1 MKDLSSPSIINITAV
16 DNGIGIG
23 VYGKKDI
30 FGGGIP
36 RIFNSIIWGN
46 KQEVE
51 VDQASLVEI
60 SHSIVKGGWQGQD
73 VRSEDPKL
81 DGLYYPHGIQLP
93 AREETVYSEVGIQPL
108 QSIGY
113 QPVL

>member
-1 MKDLSSPSIINITAV
+1 MEKRIIYGN
-16 DNGIGIG
+16 DIGIDA
-23 VYGKKDI
+23 YEKKGI
-30 FGGGIP
+30 YGGGYAEVY
-36 RIFNSIIWGN
+36 NSIIWGN